1 MDFQKTKNI
10 ETNSFSSGMNKDLDP
25 QLIKDG
31 LYSHAINSALN
42 SQNGSFPSIQNE
54 QGTSL
59 CINIPYTYNGS
70 IPLKDNRF
78 AIFSTDNTSSEIGIF
93 DESSCTY
100 KKLVNS
106 KCLGFNTN
114 YIIRGVSKQN
124 GDCTESIYWCNNYNN
139 NRTLNIDNI
148 PYTYTFADD
157 DCKTKEYTTELDCN
171 ELELNS
177 LIKIPCITINKS
189 NVTGSIQNGAYQ
201 AVITYSVKEQTI
213 TDFYGVTTPVSIF
226 SHENLGSALDIELS
240 NLDTDFPEY
249 NLHII
254 ATVAQQTTVYKV
266 GTYSTTQTKVT
277 VSQIRPTD
285 ITIPLSQVF
294 LQKIVNSKS
303 ENVVVSNNQ
312 LIWISPTTKPEL
324 DYQKLANKIKASW
337 VAYAVPVEDKN
348 FDIQAYMRDEVY
360 ALSIGWNYTD
370 SSKTYKYPLIGREAT
385 KKELEITNTEDA
397 FELTLN
403 NCDKK
408 TELRRWQIYNTAS
421 GFVSSS
427 PVDKCEYKII
437 GTGEFGYYESLEKY
451 PDNINTY
458 EDLSCTPIRLFRFP
472 DDSLVPRVLKDSSG
486 NVTHIIH
493 LGISISDIEHPID
506 INGDKLTN
514 IQGFEIYRGDRTTE
528 KSILGKGLLFNM
540 GQYDAKD
547 GTKMLYPNYPYND
560 LNTDKFLSKTQTK
573 GTTSKEKGYTPF
585 GSFSD
590 KYYTLHSPSFSF
602 NKPSFGNELKIEGIE
617 SGNVQGK
624 YESVYNHPKNKLLTD
639 VAFITSILLG
649 LGEAYLATREK
660 VILTTITS
668 SLSPIAAGSTVP
680 GAGAAYSA
688 ALILYEKE
696 VEAAKKASAWDLTGV
711 TLKGLMIPI
720 KAGLMTAATT
730 AAAVGAATV
739 TVSETKEETVV
750 SSIPKVLKFL
760 NGLVLFSHYFQQGVN
775 TSLNLIRE
783 FSKFEQY
790 AYQVNSYCKY
800 SEFKPSLNGKK
811 RRYIEDISYLYPT
824 VQQFGDKT
832 VNNFRRE
839 SSVVLKLSKSL
850 SNPSIKDSSRQT
862 MSQAG
867 ACDSKEYGAQA
878 SSYYVSIKQSKPSQY
893 GQIQNIQWLNTG
905 YCNSIENP
913 SKPENKYSADL
924 ILGGDTFINRFTV
937 KRKMHYF
944 NQTAFGESDGFEFDY
959 RKYINVPYPRY
970 WADTEEYDL
979 GELVSL
985 TPKVPDDKSHLDCGT
1000 GKKLKDLLKSSF
1012 TVKDKYF
1019 YLSNN
1024 GIIDFYV
1031 ESEINLANRDWEEQ
1045 PFYRHYDEKKYSD
1058 VSTLLRADNLEYD
1071 NRYIYDKSYS
1081 KELTESVGFTQNI
1094 YYDPNKANTCYTKF
1108 TNRVFWSLPNNKDL
1122 LKDNWRTYLAN
1133 NYYEFPLDNGNLTG
1147 VKVLDRTN
1155 IVFLFDKSGPYMH
1168 QAIDQITTNAG
1179 LKVTIGDGGLFD
1191 RQPQPIITTDVNY
1204 GSSNSRFAHTTSPY
1218 GVLYPSATNGRVFL
1232 LQGTNLNEISREG
1245 MQYWFQNNMDFN
1257 ILKTHPN
1264 YLHKDNT
1271 ITGIGYQTVYD
1282 NTNEVYYL
1290 TKIDYKVK
1298 DEYKNSVFYDEDKD
1312 YFYLK
1317 VGNGKRVI
1325 VFKEPLYFEDC
1336 SWTISYMPK
1345 MKCWVSFHD
1354 WHPNSIIQTEKHFI
1368 GITNPTKARKC
1379 SLWKH
1384 NERCDKFCNYYD
1396 TQYSWDIEY
1405 IINNGQNTS
1414 ILSNIEYILESYV
1427 YDTNCISKHHLLDY
1441 NFNRAYIS
1449 NTEQQSGLLKL
1460 NIATKNKISMVLQYP
1475 KINSDS
1481 IDIEYHKE
1489 EQKFRFNQFWDI
1501 AKNRAEFNNAYIS
1514 TYLYESNG
1522 YRYTPN
1528 PAYVNYAKPPFERKK
1543 LRHNWHKVYLS
1554 RENEQDEVM
1563 PHMIMKFSNSKNL
1576 ISPR

>member
-1 MDFQKTKNI
+1 MDFQKTKNV

-31 LYSHAINSALN
+31 VYSHAINSVLN
-42 SQNGSFPSIQNE
+42 SQNGNFPNLQNE
-54 QGTSL
+54 EGTSL
-59 CINIPYTYNGS
+59 CISLPYTYNGS
-70 IPLKDNRF
+70 ILLKDNRF
-78 AIFSTDNTSSEIGIF
+78 AIFSTDNNSSEIGIF
-93 DESSCTY
+93 DNSNCTY

-106 KCLGFNTN
+106 KCLDFNTN
-114 YIIRGVSKQN
+114 YIVRGVSKQN

-139 NRTLNIDNI
+139 NRILNIDNI

-189 NVTGSIQNGAYQ
+189 TTTGAIQNGAYQ
-201 AVITYSVKEQTI
+201 AVITYAIKEQTI

-226 SHENLGSALDIELS
+226 THENLGGSLDIELS

-254 ATVAQQTTVYKV
+254 ATVVQQTTVYKV
-266 GTYSTTQTKVT
+266 GTYSTTQNKVT
-277 VSQIRPTD
+277 ITQIRPTD
-285 ITIPLSQVF
+285 TTIPLSDVY
-294 LQKIVNSKS
+294 LQKIVNSKA
-303 ENVVVSNNQ
+303 EDVVVSNNQ

-324 DYQKLANKIKASW
+324 DYQKLANEIKANW
-337 VAYAVPVEDKN
+337 VAYAVPLEDKN
-348 FDIQAYMRDEVY
+348 HDIQSYLRDEIY

-385 KKELEITNTEDA
+385 AKEVEIINTEDA
-397 FELTLN
+397 FELFLD

-408 TELRRWQIYNTAS
+408 TSLKRWEVYNTAS
-421 GFVSSS
+421 GNVETT
-427 PVDKCEYKII
+427 PLDKCEYKII
-437 GTGEFGYYESLEKY
+437 GSGEFGYYESLEKY
-451 PDNINTY
+451 PDNTY
-458 EDLSCTPIRLFRFP
+458 TYGDLSCTPIRLFRFP
-472 DDSLVPRVLKDSSG
+472 DDSLVPRTLKDADG

-493 LGISISDIEHPID
+493 LGVSLSNIEHPVD
-506 INGDKLTN
+506 ENGKKLN
-514 IQGFEIYRGDRTTE
+514 SIQNFEIYRADRTTE

-540 GQYDAKD
+540 GRYDAKD

-560 LNTDKFLSKTQTK
+560 LKTDKFLSKTQTK
-573 GTTSKEKGYTPF
+573 GAIFKEKNYTAF
-585 GSFSD
+585 GDFSD
-590 KYYTLHSPSFSF
+590 KDYTFHSPSFSF
-602 NKPSFGNELKIEGIE
+602 SKPSFGNELKIEGIE
-617 SGNVQGK
+617 SGNVVGK
-624 YESVYNHPKNKLLTD
+624 YEKVYKHPRNKLLTD
-639 VAFITSILLG
+639 VAFLSSMLLG

-660 VILTTITS
+660 TILTTIIENND
-668 SLSPIAAGSTVP
+668 PILANTTVP
-680 GAGAAYSA
+680 AVGGAFAVAIVAYDKS
-688 ALILYEKE
+688 
-696 VEAAKKASAWDLTGV
+696 VEAAKIATNWDPTGAA
-711 TLKGLMIPI
+711 LAAALIPI
-720 KAGLMTAATT
+720 KNTFLGTMTAA
-730 AAAVGAATV
+730 AATGAAKVIT
-739 TVSETKEETVV
+739 SETVESTALN
-750 SSIPKVLKFL
+750 SIPPIIKSL
-760 NGLVLFSHYFQQGVN
+760 NGIFLFSHYFQQG
-775 TSLNLIRE
+775 TQTGLDAIRS
-783 FSKFEQY
+783 FSKHEQY

-800 SEFKPSLNGKK
+800 NEFKPSLNGKK

-824 VQQFGDKT
+824 VQQFGNT
-832 VNNFRRE
+832 TINNFRRE
-839 SSVVLKLSKSL
+839 SSVVLRLSKSL
-850 SNPSIKDSSRQT
+850 SFPTIKDNSRQT
-862 MSQAG
+862 ISQAD
-867 ACDSKEYGAQA
+867 ACDSKEYSAKA
-878 SSYYVSIKQSKPSQY
+878 SSYYASIKQSRPSQY
-893 GQIQNIQWLNTG
+893 GQIQNIKWLNTG
-905 YCNSIENP
+905 YCGAILTNES
-913 SKPENKYSADL
+913 KYSVDL
-924 ILGGDTFINRFTV
+924 ILGGDTFINRFSV

-944 NQTAFGESDGFEFDY
+944 NQTAFGENDGFEFDY
-959 RKYINVPYPRY
+959 RKYINIPYPRY
-970 WADTEEYDL
+970 WMDSEEYDL
-979 GELVSL
+979 SELVSI
-985 TPKVPDDKSHLDCGT
+985 TPKVPDDKCSLDCKKAT
-1000 GKKLKDLLKSSF
+1000 SLIDKLKTSMVLRDQ
-1012 TVKDKYF
+1012 YF

-1045 PFYRHYDEKKYSD
+1045 SFYRHYDENKYSD
-1058 VSTLLRADNLEYD
+1058 VSSLLRADNLEYD
-1071 NRYIYDKSYS
+1071 NRYLYDKSYS

-1094 YYDPNKANTCYTKF
+1094 YFDPNKATTCYTKYN
-1108 TNRVFWSLPNNKDL
+1108 NRVFWSLPNNKDL

-1168 QAIDQITTNAG
+1168 QAIDQLTTNAG
-1179 LKVTIGDGGLFD
+1179 IKVTIGDGGLFD
-1191 RQPQPIITTDVNY
+1191 RQPQPIVTTDVNY

-1245 MQYWFQNNMDFN
+1245 MQFWFQNNMDFN

-1271 ITGIGYQTVYD
+1271 IAGIGYQTAYD

-1325 VFKEPLYFEDC
+1325 EFKEPLYFEDC

-1368 GITNPTKARKC
+1368 GITNPTTTRKC

-1384 NERCDKFCNYYD
+1384 NERCDKYCNYYD

-1414 ILSNIEYILESYV
+1414 VLSNIEYILESYV
-1427 YDTNCISKHHLLDY
+1427 YDANCISSHHLLDY

-1489 EQKFRFNQFWDI
+1489 EQKFRFNQFYNI
-1501 AKNRAEFNNAYIS
+1501 AKNRAEFNSNYIS
-1514 TYLYESNG
+1514 THIYNANG
-1522 YRYTPN
+1522 YRYVPN
-1528 PAYVNYAKPPFERKK
+1528 PDYINYAKPPFERTRF
-1543 LRHNWHKVYLS
+1543 RHNWHKVYLS
-1554 RENEQDEVM
+1554 RENKNDESM
-1563 PHMIMKFSNSKNL
+1563 PHMILKFVNNKTL
-1576 ISPR
+1576 LSPR